1 MHHLPPSEYPFQR
14 RRLLLPRRKLLQYGA
29 IALGTG
35 IAAACTSSGPTTE
48 NTAAEDT
55 TSSAAETDSAE
66 TGSAEATATGLTLQA
81 LQDKGFFAYG
91 LEAGYR
97 PFEFYDDNNEL
108 IGYDIDLANALG
120 ERWGIEARPTPTNWA
135 TVIQSMY
142 DESFD
147 MILGGMT
154 ATAERFER
162 VNFSIPYMD
171 ASSGLLVRADA
182 GISDRQAL
190 DGKIVGA
197 KSGTPS
203 IEQFEVTQEE
213 LGIQYAEPTK
223 TFPDDAAG
231 VEALRSKRI
240 DAYASSV
247 VSMLEVTK
255 EQEGLAVIPFKSD
268 RWAAEYT
275 CAAFRKEDDDLR
287 AAFDEAIMAMRDD
300 GSLYELQQ
308 KWFGV
313 TFEDLTATA
322 PTW

>member
-1 MHHLPPSEYPFQR
+1 MKQFQNPQYALGQK
-14 RRLLLPRRKLLQYGA
+14 LLLPRRRLLKYGA

-35 IAAACTSSGPTTE
+35 ILAACTS
-48 NTAAEDT
+48 AE
-55 TSSAAETDSAE
+55 SPQEEATDDAV
-66 TGSAEATATGLTLQA
+66 TPDDAEAAAGMTLAA
-81 LQDKGFFAYG
+81 LQEKGFFSYG

-97 PFEFYDDNNEL
+97 PFEFYDENNQL

-120 ERWGIEARPTPTNWA
+120 ELWGIEARPTPTNWA

-142 DESFD
+142 DASFD
-147 MILGGMT
+147 FILGGMT
-154 ATAERFER
+154 ATAERYER

-171 ASSGLLVRADA
+171 ASSGLLVRAED
-182 GISDRQAL
+182 GIGDRQAL
-190 DGKIVGA
+190 NGKIVGA
-197 KSGTPS
+197 KAGTPS
-203 IEQFEVTQEE
+203 IEQFDVTQEE

-255 EQEGLAVIPFKSD
+255 EQAGLAVIPFKSD
-268 RWAAEYT
+268 RWADEYT
-275 CAAFRKEDDDLR
+275 CAAFRKEDEALR
-287 AAFDEAIMAMRDD
+287 TAFNEAIMTMRDD
-300 GSLYELQQ
+300 GSLYELQM
-308 KWFGV
+308 KWFGIA
-313 TFEDLTATA
+313 FEDLTATA